1 MTSRLPL
8 DGIRVLLTR
17 AADGGDALTR
27 LLHAAGA
34 VVESSPFITIGP
46 PPDER
51 PLTAAISQ
59 LEHCSWLVF
68 TSAHGVASFA
78 ARFPMP
84 LPERLKIAVIG
95 PSTAAA
101 IEQRLGRAVDL
112 IPPAFVAE
120 ALAESL
126 VLTAQ
131 RSCRILLWQAQDAR
145 PVLAAKL
152 RNAGLD
158 ITAVSGYTTVESA
171 PADALAR
178 IEDNDVV
185 IFASGSAVRALVH
198 EVGPA
203 ECARRLRG
211 KLIACIGP
219 VTEAEARRFGLH
231 VEIRPHAS
239 SALALVEGLSAYFA
253 GGRPG
258 CST

>member
-17 AADGGDALTR
+17 AADGDDALAR

-34 VVESSPFITIGP
+34 LVEPCPFITIGP
-46 PPDER
+46 PADER
-51 PLTAAISQ
+51 SLTAAIAQ
-59 LEHCSWLVF
+59 LADFSWLAF

-78 ARFPMP
+78 ARCPAR
-84 LPERLKIAVIG
+84 LPAGLKMAAIG

-101 IEQRLGRAVDL
+101 IEQRLRRPVDL
-112 IPPAFVAE
+112 VPPSFVAE
-120 ALAESL
+120 ALADSL
-126 VLTAQ
+126 VVAAQ
-131 RSCRILLWQAQDAR
+131 PGCSIMLWQAQDAR
-145 PVLAAKL
+145 PVLAARL
-152 RNAGLD
+152 RNAGFD

-171 PADALAR
+171 PPDALTR
-178 IEDNDVV
+178 IEDNDAV

-198 EVGPA
+198 AVGAA

-211 KLIACIGP
+211 KLIACLGP

-239 SALALVEGLSAYFA
+239 SAPALVEALSAYFA
-253 GGRPG
+253 GNGERG
-258 CST
+258 